1 MANYSDIK
9 GFTVQTLSSDT
20 AASVADT
27 GSWSSGGST
36 NQVRSQAAGSGAS
49 SSAALIFGGYTGTA
63 ATGKTESYDG
73 SSWTELNDLGTA
85 RRYIAGCGTYTAALC
100 TGGFSSSPEAKNEQW
115 DGSSWTEVGDLNTAR
130 GDCGELGT
138 TAAALYFGGEP
149 VSGLTELWNGSA
161 WTEVNDLNTDR
172 FAVTG
177 FGTSTAAVAA
187 GGREPSVSSSAED
200 WDGTSWTASGN
211 LNTARGDASASQA
224 APSTDGII
232 FIGST
237 NNHATTVTNTEAY
250 NGTSWTE
257 VADLSQQRYRG
268 MGGGTGASAI
278 CATGYTGTARSSVTE
293 EWATTA
299 TPTTFKKITEGQLF
313 FNSTTN
319 TFKETITDIPGAT
332 WATGGNL
339 NTARGQLGG
348 AGLQTAA
355 LAYGGDT
362 NPPSSGRDRAETEQY
377 NGSAWTEVNDL
388 NTARRGLGGAGIYT
402 AALAIAGYTTT
413 WLNNVESW
421 DGTNW
426 TEIAEVNKA
435 ASYRAGIGTQTN
447 ALAVGGSAPP
457 SGYITETEVWN
468 GSSWTEVNDL
478 NSGRYGGAGA
488 GIYTDAVFFWG

>member
-20 AASVADT
+20 AASAADT

-49 SSAALIFGGYTGTA
+49 SSAALVFGGYTGSA

-100 TGGFSSSPEAKNEQW
+100 TGGFSTVITDQNEQW
-115 DGSSWTEVGDLNTAR
+115 NGSSWTEVGDLNTAR
-130 GDCGELGT
+130 GDCSEVGT

-237 NNHATTVTNTEAY
+237 GNHTNTVTNTEAY

-257 VADLSQQRYRG
+257 VSDLSQQRYRG

-278 CATGYTGTARSSVTE
+278 CATGYTGSARSSVTE

-299 TPTTFKKITEGQLF
+299 TPTTLKKITEGQLF

-319 TFKETITDIPGAT
+319 TFKETITDIPAAT
-332 WATGGNL
+332 WASVAGLNTGRTRSGAAGTVDSSLTFGGN
-339 NTARGQLGG
+339 
-348 AGLQTAA
+348 
-355 LAYGGDT
+355 
-362 NPPSSGRDRAETEQY
+362 PSSADFTTITESW

-388 NTARRGLGGAGIYT
+388 NTSRGNGPTGLGLSNS
-402 AALAIAGYTTT
+402 AALAA
-413 WLNNVESW
+413 
-421 DGTNW
+421 
-426 TEIAEVNKA
+426 
-435 ASYRAGIGTQTN
+435 
-447 ALAVGGSAPP
+447 GGSTAPGSP
-457 SGYITETEVWN
+457 TKTANTESWN

-478 NSGRYGGAGA
+478 NTARSSAGSSGSSTSALVFGGNLTPPAG
-488 GIYTDAVFFWG
+488 YTGKTESWDGTSWTEVNDLNT